1 MDRKEDHIREVHGI
15 EEVEK
20 LKDTEKVG
28 DYYDEPEF
36 CPKCPPSLSRRQFT
50 RRNHLIRHLTSK
62 KHGMSKE
69 DARRMAYGEEV
80 PEENP
85 NKVSE
90 EIPEENPDKVSEEI
104 TNNDEV
110 KK

>member
-1 MDRKEDHIREVHGI
+1 MQHAPAPACDGPPLSKTCLS
-15 EEVEK
+15 K
-20 LKDTEKVG
+20 T
-28 DYYDEPEF
+28 YPQSEF

-50 RRNHLIRHLTSK
+50 GRNRLLRHLTSK